1 MKGYLDLVFET
12 EDPERIY
19 EALIPESDDQLPRS
33 RISLEVIQ
41 DAIRLR
47 IEGDDIVSIRA
58 ALNTW
63 VRLIK
68 IAWEMVNV

>member
-1 MKGYLDLVFET
+1 MKGYLDLQFET

-19 EALIPESDDQLPRS
+19 RSLAPESDDQLQRS
-33 RISLEVIQ
+33 RVKLEVIP
-41 DAIRLR
+41 DGIWLR
-47 IEGDDIVSIRA
+47 IEGDDIASIRA

-63 VRLIK
+63 IRLIK